1 MTQKQMTDEQI
12 HAVANRLGGVMARS
26 EKPLKSAGWL
36 MKLPEAELAEQT
48 AALVKSLPAGWQPRI
63 QQLQEKMLAWVE
75 ARKAEAVATE
85 SVEALRQSQTQTEQ
99 AGRDNR
105 ARFRELLEQN
115 GGTVTPEM
123 KALRAEYLEQQETAT
138 ELAGLVTQREK
149 QLPGLA
155 DVTGQKAH
163 AYITCHERIMDERI
177 DTLIDEFF
185 IVHGVELTSLLKMKY
200 RQFERDG
207 SPHAPGVLE
216 GANDADTLYR
226 GFIMNLMLRWTNT
239 ELPMMFRDD
248 VISLAG
254 PYPFRGAGTD
264 RRKRRRFPGQK

>member
-1 MTQKQMTDEQI
+1 MTQQQMTEEQI

-26 EKPLKSAGWL
+26 EKPLKNAGWL

-48 AALVKSLPAGWQPRI
+48 AALVKSLPDGWQPRI

-75 ARKAEAVATE
+75 ARQAEAAATE
-85 SVEALRQSQTQTEQ
+85 SVEALRQSQAKTEQ
-99 AGRDNR
+99 SGIDNR

-123 KALRAEYLEQQETAT
+123 KALRAEYLEQQETAA
-138 ELAGLVTQREK
+138 ELAGLITQREK

-163 AYITCHERIMDERI
+163 AYITCHESIMDERI

-239 ELPMMFRDD
+239 ELPLMFRDD

-264 RRKRRRFPGQK
+264 RHKRKRFPGQK

>member
-1 MTQKQMTDEQI
+1 MTQQQMTEEQI

-26 EKPLKSAGWL
+26 EKPLKNAGWL
-36 MKLPEAELAEQT
+36 MKLPEDELAEQT
-48 AALVKSLPAGWQPRI
+48 AALVKSLPDGWQPRI

-75 ARKAEAVATE
+75 AKKAEAAATK
-85 SVEALRQSQTQTEQ
+85 SVEALRQSQATTEQ
-99 AGRDNR
+99 AGVDNR

-123 KALRAEYLEQQETAT
+123 KALRAEYLEQQETAA
-138 ELAGLVTQREK
+138 ELAGLITQREK
-149 QLPGLA
+149 QLPGLG
-155 DVTGQKAH
+155 DVAGQKAH

-177 DTLIDEFF
+177 DALIDEFF
-185 IVHGVELTSLLKMKY
+185 IVHGVELTSLLRMKY
-200 RQFERDG
+200 SQFERDG

-226 GFIMNLMLRWTNT
+226 GYIMNLILSWTNT
-239 ELPMMFRDD
+239 KLPLMFRDD

-254 PYPFRGAGTD
+254 PYPFRGAWQD
-264 RRKRRRFPGQK
+264 RRKRQRFPGQK

>member
-1 MTQKQMTDEQI
+1 MTQQQMTEEQI

-26 EKPLKSAGWL
+26 EKPLKNAGWL

-48 AALVKSLPAGWQPRI
+48 AALAKSLPAGWLPRI
-63 QQLQEKMLAWVE
+63 QELQKKMMEWLE
-75 ARKAEAVATE
+75 AKKAEAAAGE
-85 SVEALRQSQTQTEQ
+85 SVEALRQSQAQTEQ
-99 AGRDNR
+99 AGQDNR
-105 ARFRELLEQN
+105 TRFRELLEQN

-138 ELAGLVTQREK
+138 ELAGLITQREK
-149 QLPGLA
+149 HLPGLA

-185 IVHGVELTSLLKMKY
+185 IVHGVELSSLLKMKY

-216 GANDADTLYR
+216 GANDADTLYS

-239 ELPMMFRDD
+239 ELPLMFRDD

-254 PYPFRGAGTD
+254 PYPFRGAWQD
-264 RRKRRRFPGQK
+264 RHKRKRFPGQK

>member
-1 MTQKQMTDEQI
+1 MTQKQMTEEEIKATGQY
-12 HAVANRLGGVMARS
+12 VGQLVARS
-26 EKPLKSAGWL
+26 QKPLKDAGWL
-36 MKLPEAELAEQT
+36 MKLPEDELAEQS
-48 AALVKSLPAGWQPRI
+48 AALAKSLPAGWLPRI
-63 QQLQEKMLAWVE
+63 QELQKKMMEWLE
-75 ARKAEAVATE
+75 ARKAEAAARE
-85 SVEALRQSQTQTEQ
+85 SVEALRQSQAQTEQ
-99 AGRDNR
+99 AGLDNR

-138 ELAGLVTQREK
+138 ELAGLITQREK

-177 DTLIDEFF
+177 DALIDEFF
-185 IVHGVELTSLLKMKY
+185 IFHAIELTSLLRMKY

-226 GFIMNLMLRWTNT
+226 GYIMNLMLSWTNT
-239 ELPMMFRDD
+239 ELPLMFRDD

-264 RRKRRRFPGQK
+264 RRKRKRFPGQK

>member
-1 MTQKQMTDEQI
+1 M
-12 HAVANRLGGVMARS
+12 
-26 EKPLKSAGWL
+26 
-36 MKLPEAELAEQT
+36 EA
-48 AALVKSLPAGWQPRI
+48 K
-63 QQLQEKMLAWVE
+63 
-75 ARKAEAVATE
+75 KAEAAARE
-85 SVEALRQSQTQTEQ
+85 SVEALRQSQAQTDQ
-99 AGRDNR
+99 AGQDDNR
-105 ARFRELLEQN
+105 TRFGELLEQN

-138 ELAGLVTQREK
+138 ELAGLITQREK

-177 DTLIDEFF
+177 DALIDEFF
-185 IVHGVELTSLLKMKY
+185 IFHAIELTSLLRMKY
-200 RQFERDG
+200 SQFERDG

-239 ELPMMFRDD
+239 ELPLMFRDD

-254 PYPFRGAGTD
+254 PSPFREAWQD
-264 RRKRRRFPGQK
+264 RRKRKRFPGQK

>member
-12 HAVANRLGGVMARS
+12 KATGQYVGELLARS
-26 EKPLKSAGWL
+26 QKPLRDAGWL

-63 QQLQEKMLAWVE
+63 QQLQEKMMAWVE
-75 ARKAEAVATE
+75 ARKAEAAARE
-85 SVEALRQSQTQTEQ
+85 SVEALRQSQAQTEQ
-99 AGRDNR
+99 AGQDNR

-115 GGTVTPEM
+115 GGTVTPDM

-138 ELAGLVTQREK
+138 ELAGLITQREK

-177 DTLIDEFF
+177 NELIDEFF
-185 IVHGVELTSLLKMKY
+185 LFHAIELTSLLRMKY
-200 RQFERDG
+200 SQLKRYG
-207 SPHAPGVLE
+207 SPYAPGVIE

-226 GFIMNLMLRWTNT
+226 GYIMELMLRWTNT
-239 ELPMMFRDD
+239 KMPLMFRDD

-254 PYPFRGAGTD
+254 PYPFRGAWQD
-264 RRKRRRFPGQK
+264 RRKRRLFSSQK